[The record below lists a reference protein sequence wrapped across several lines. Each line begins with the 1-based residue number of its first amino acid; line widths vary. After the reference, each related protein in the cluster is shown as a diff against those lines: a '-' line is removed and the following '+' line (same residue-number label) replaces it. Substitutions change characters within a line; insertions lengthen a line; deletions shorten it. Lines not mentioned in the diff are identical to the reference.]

1 MSQRLQNPAEGI
13 YTIDSFLQSEE
24 LAAFRKMVLSP
35 PPEADQ
41 FTANGLFKNFKVI
54 DQALAT
60 RFYERLAA
68 SGLAADRGCAFLRA
82 NHYVMAGHYRPGDQ
96 FSLHTDTGLF
106 YDRKAGEKSR
116 WTLLVYLNDDFVG
129 GQTTF
134 FTDAGKEMVRIQP
147 RAGRALLFDIDLWH
161 RGEEVR
167 GGEKMWI
174 GCEIIGEI

>member
-1 MSQRLQNPAEGI
+1 MSQRPENPAEGI
-13 YTIDSFLQSEE
+13 YTIDSFLQHEE
-24 LAAFRKMVLSP
+24 IAEFREMIQTP
-35 PPEADQ
+35 PAEADQ
-41 FTANGLFKNFKVI
+41 FTANGLFNNFKVI
-54 DQALAT
+54 DQGLAT
-60 RFYERLAA
+60 RFYERLIA
-68 SGLAADRGCAFLRA
+68 SGLTADRGHSFLRA

-106 YDRKAGEKSR
+106 YDRKRGEKSR
-116 WTLLVYLNDDFVG
+116 WTLLIYLNDNFDG

-134 FTDAGKEMVRIQP
+134 FTDTGKEVVRIQP

-174 GCEIIGEI
+174 GCEIIGVI